1 MQGFTVNTTG
11 TYIYEA
17 NLSSF
22 FQKLLTCYFDLNLT
36 KHFFDQNFLKAV
48 GGHNFI
54 KTEPPMCSL
63 QIAKTIQQK

>member
-54 KTEPPMCSL
+54 KTQPPMCSL
-63 QIAKTIQQK
+63 QIAKTV